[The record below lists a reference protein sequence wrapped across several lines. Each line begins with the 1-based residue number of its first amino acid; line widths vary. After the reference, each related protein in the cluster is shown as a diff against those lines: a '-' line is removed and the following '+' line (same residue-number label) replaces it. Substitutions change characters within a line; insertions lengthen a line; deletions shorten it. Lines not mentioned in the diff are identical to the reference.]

1 MTPHKANEYIG
12 KTCRVTYTN
21 IRGFKSSR
29 VGVIT
34 HVLLR
39 KVVMLLFN
47 GEEDDYE
54 LYCTLKGARIYE
66 LKPNEINKYI

>member
-29 VGVIT
+29 VGHVT

-39 KVVMLLFN
+39 KVVMLLFT
-47 GEEDDYE
+47 GDEEDFE
-54 LYCTLKGARIYE
+54 LYAPLKSARIYE